1 MLNLKTFFFILTHL
15 LYLFIAGVTG
25 PPAVNYFLKGLDA
38 QIEKALVNDGLRISK
53 VSWQFRTATG
63 TATVYNFAVIHPW
76 NLLFS

>member
-1 MLNLKTFFFILTHL
+1 MLTHL

-53 VSWQFRTATG
+53 VS
-63 TATVYNFAVIHPW
+63 
-76 NLLFS
+76 